1 MVPRYGKDQS
11 VAAIAAPEW
20 TGCSPGWFALI
31 LISLISQWPRL
42 LRGPAAFPPISRQGE
57 KNGALNPS
65 GREYSSLVC
74 SQISQNL
81 EESGGCEL
89 GQRDFGWG
97 RFLAMSKKIWFKKF
111 TRRSGEKLSCLTFW
125 SETMEPFRVR
135 KYEQRRE
142 AAFLRLS
149 KEKQRCSEC
158 ARVHYHPR
166 GANVNTAAEDVVQI
180 WTLALSFGLQAP
192 LVMGR
197 IFTPQKRRSKLL
209 CFFFL
214 FFSPTTHNSLKPCSS
229 DYFRTIALSWQVPR
243 RRRCPSKKEQ
253 TGWRCGS
260 KSKTKSIFFFL
271 SLNCSEPNVWVTEQ
285 YFQQRV
291 SQ

>member
-1 MVPRYGKDQS
+1 MQGGSRGMLTVYFINIRSGARYFSTPTDCAACKWTDLDSDNGNITCIKQVPSDVKVELNCCCWQLLSRASAASCHAPHLIRTALTLELAKLQKGIGNSRAACNSSQWRSMVPRYGKDQS

-42 LRGPAAFPPISRQGE
+42 LRGPAAFPLISRQGE

-89 GQRDFGWG
+89 GQRGFGWG

-135 KYEQRRE
+135 K
-142 AAFLRLS
+142 
-149 KEKQRCSEC
+149 
-158 ARVHYHPR
+158 
-166 GANVNTAAEDVVQI
+166 
-180 WTLALSFGLQAP
+180 
-192 LVMGR
+192 
-197 IFTPQKRRSKLL
+197 
-209 CFFFL
+209 
-214 FFSPTTHNSLKPCSS
+214 
-229 DYFRTIALSWQVPR
+229 
-243 RRRCPSKKEQ
+243 
-253 TGWRCGS
+253 
-260 KSKTKSIFFFL
+260 
-271 SLNCSEPNVWVTEQ
+271 
-285 YFQQRV
+285 
-291 SQ
+291 